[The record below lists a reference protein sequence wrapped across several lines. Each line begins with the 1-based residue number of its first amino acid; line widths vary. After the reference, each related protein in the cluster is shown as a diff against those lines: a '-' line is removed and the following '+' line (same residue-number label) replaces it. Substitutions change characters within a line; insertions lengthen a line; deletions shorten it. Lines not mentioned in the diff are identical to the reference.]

1 MPPSSF
7 AMSETTIQDLGNPD
21 RKLSVKKSEQP
32 SCSSAAHAEGRP
44 FTCLAMVPPQLVGKW
59 ARECFLTLPNIR
71 VFMID
76 GVRNGVG
83 SNGFTGVNEVRL
95 RSGRIVR
102 EGLKTTLS
110 DMRLA
115 KTCRSARARWRAQ
128 VPGPSIFVVS
138 RERAKLGY
146 FWRHAYQVARS
157 GPCCGSVVNPD
168 TGRPVM
174 TAEDQLR
181 RPDFRKVKH
190 AD

>member
-1 MPPSSF
+1 
-7 AMSETTIQDLGNPD
+7 MSETTIQDLGNPD